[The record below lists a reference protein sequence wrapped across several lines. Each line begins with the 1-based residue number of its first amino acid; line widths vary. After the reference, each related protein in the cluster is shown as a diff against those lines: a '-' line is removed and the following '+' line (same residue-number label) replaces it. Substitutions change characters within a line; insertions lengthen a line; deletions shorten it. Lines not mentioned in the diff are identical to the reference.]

1 MVEREILF
9 RLKMTFDTFPKS
21 ILPHY
26 QVTDLADRLSAFSV
40 DATAIIAGIDP
51 SGGHVYKIENPGRA
65 LCYDTP
71 FFVTIGTGQALS
83 RTQFVASGFKKNWSL
98 PSTIWLTYLAKARA
112 QSAGRRK
119 TF

>member
-1 MVEREILF
+1 MAEREILF

-51 SGGHVYKIENPGRA
+51 SGGHV
-65 LCYDTP
+65 LQD
-71 FFVTIGTGQALS
+71 
-83 RTQFVASGFKKNWSL
+83 
-98 PSTIWLTYLAKARA
+98 
-112 QSAGRRK
+112 
-119 TF
+119 

>member
-40 DATAIIAGIDP
+40 PRLLLGLILAVGT
-51 SGGHVYKIENPGRA
+51 SYKIENPGRA

-71 FFVTIGTGQALS
+71 FFVTIGTGEALS